1 MPEMKVGG
9 RRVGPVFDPERP
21 LLLPGPDK
29 FFFQLLFIDELDC
42 PLTNFVDLVLDLHG
56 IALSF

>member
-9 RRVGPVFDPERP
+9 RRVGPVFDPEGA
-21 LLLPGPDK
+21 LLLLGPDK
-29 FFFQLLFIDELDC
+29 LLLQCQFIDEFDR
-42 PLTNFVDLVLDLHG
+42 PETNFPDLLPDLHR